1 MLKLKIRQV
10 KVMEDFESVND
21 YDNRLPERETMVEE
35 QLVLRGIR
43 NKALL
48 KSMVDV
54 PRHLFIPE
62 GLSDYAYY
70 DGPLSI
76 GEGQTISQPY
86 IVAYMIQALNPDKDD
101 RVLEIGTGSGYAAAV
116 LSRLVSIVYT
126 IERLDSLAKEA
137 EALLKKLKY
146 ENIKVYT
153 GDGTKGLPEEAPF
166 DGIIVTA
173 AAPEIPKSLL
183 DQLDIGGRLVIP
195 LGDRNTQ
202 ELILI
207 NKDMDNIIV
216 QRSIGAVRFVPLI
229 GEEGWER

>member
-1 MLKLKIRQV
+1 
-10 KVMEDFESVND
+10 
-21 YDNRLPERETMVEE
+21 
-35 QLVLRGIR
+35 
-43 NKALL
+43 
-48 KSMVDV
+48 
-54 PRHLFIPE
+54 
-62 GLSDYAYY
+62 
-70 DGPLSI
+70 
-76 GEGQTISQPY
+76 
-86 IVAYMIQALNPDKDD
+86 MIQALNPDKDD

-116 LSRLVSIVYT
+116 LSRLVTMVYT

-137 EALLKKLKY
+137 ETLLKKLKY

-166 DGIIVTA
+166 DGIIVSA

-207 NKDMDNIIV
+207 NKDMDNIII
-216 QRSIGAVRFVPLI
+216 QRSIGSVRFVPLI
-229 GEEGWER
+229 GEEGWGK